1 VLDLNQRPKDYESS
15 RTVESELPRT
25 SIANEINNLRSPL
38 FASVRTDPVGFW
50 QYSGNGRNTARM
62 TSTTSI
68 SLRDLKPGKFHT
80 LCKVTPIGSLQA
92 RRQKDGGVIFF
103 WRYSLGAQ
111 SERVSIGVYDSTS
124 PVKKLDPTEAGFSI
138 AAAIRRAEVH
148 ALEHHNTRPEGGRP
162 ALMQRQRKADELA
175 ASEAARASTATL
187 AHLLLEYCDELR
199 RLERQSHRNA
209 RSIFQLHV
217 IDAFPSI
224 AGRAADSITTED
236 FVTIIR
242 RLDAAGKGRT
252 ANKLR
257 SFARAAYQVAISSKT
272 KSSVPER
279 FREFGIHTN
288 PVAATQPDQTANRAD
303 KNPLSVD
310 ELRKYWKL
318 IKDLPGPQQAWL
330 RVHLLSGGQRIE
342 QLVRLHTANIHEK
355 QEYFVLFDGK
365 GRPGAGA
372 REHWIPLTAPV
383 LKALRECEPTGE
395 FAFSTCKG
403 LKPIAGTTL
412 SKLAAVIAIPQIPGF
427 TAKRIRSGVET
438 ALAAAKVSLEARGH
452 LQSHGISGVQAR
464 HYDGHDYLDAKRD
477 ALEKLYQILTRPAQK
492 TNRVAKS

>member
-1 VLDLNQRPKDYESS
+1 
-15 RTVESELPRT
+15 
-25 SIANEINNLRSPL
+25 
-38 FASVRTDPVGFW
+38 
-50 QYSGNGRNTARM
+50 M
-62 TSTTSI
+62 TSTNV
-68 SLRDLKPGKFHT
+68 SLRELEPGKFHT

-103 WRYSLGAQ
+103 WRYSLGTL
-111 SERVSIGVYDSTS
+111 SERVSIGVYDPTS
-124 PVKKLDPTEAGFSI
+124 PVKKLEPTEAGFSI

-148 ALEHHNTRPEGGRP
+148 ALEHHNTRHEGGRP
-162 ALMQRQRKADELA
+162 ALIKKQREADVLA
-175 ASEAARASTATL
+175 ANEATRASTATL
-187 AHLLLEYCDELR
+187 AHLVLEYCDYLKK
-199 RLERQSHRNA
+199 LERQSHRNA

-217 IDAFPSI
+217 IDAFPAV
-224 AGRAADSITTED
+224 AGLPADSVTTDD
-236 FVTIIR
+236 FVRIIR
-242 RLDAAGKGRT
+242 KLDAAGKGRT

-288 PVAATQPDQTANRAD
+288 PVAATQPDQAANKAD
-303 KNPLSVD
+303 KNPLSTD

-318 IKDLPGPQQAWL
+318 IKDLPGPQAAWL

-342 QLVRLHTANIHEK
+342 QLVRLHTADIHEK
-355 QEYFVLFDGK
+355 QRYFVLFDGK

-372 REHWIPLTAPV
+372 REHWVPLTAPL

-395 FAFSTCKG
+395 FALSTCKG
-403 LKPIAGTTL
+403 AKPIAGTTL
-412 SKLAAVIAIPQIPGF
+412 SKLAAEIALPHIPGF

-464 HYDGHDYLDAKRD
+464 HYDGHDYLDAKRG
-477 ALEKLYQILTRPAQK
+477 ALEQLHMVLTKPAPRTRK
-492 TNRVAKS
+492 AVMS

>member
-1 VLDLNQRPKDYESS
+1 M
-15 RTVESELPRT
+15 T
-25 SIANEINNLRSPL
+25 I
-38 FASVRTDPVGFW
+38 
-50 QYSGNGRNTARM
+50 TA
-62 TSTTSI
+62 SI
-68 SLRDLKPGKFHT
+68 SLRDLKAGKFHT

-92 RRQKDGGVIFF
+92 RRQRDGGILFF
-103 WRYSLGAQ
+103 WRYSIGTL
-111 SERVSIGVYDSTS
+111 SERVMIGVYDPTS
-124 PVKKLDPTEAGFSI
+124 PVKKLEPTDAGFSV
-138 AAAIRRAEVH
+138 AAAIRRAEIY

-162 ALMQRQRKADELA
+162 ALMKKQREADELA
-175 ASEAARASTATL
+175 ANEAARASNATL
-187 AHLLLEYCDELR
+187 THLLIEYCDNLQ
-199 RLERQSHRNA
+199 RLKRQSHRNA

-217 IDAFPSI
+217 IDAFPEI
-224 AGRAADSITTED
+224 AGLPADSVTTED
-236 FVTIIR
+236 FVSMIR
-242 RLDAAGKGRT
+242 KLDSAGKGRT

-279 FREFGIHTN
+279 FREFGIHMN
-288 PVAATQPDQTANRAD
+288 PVAATQPDQAANKAD

-318 IKDLPGPQQAWL
+318 IKDLPGPQAAWL

-355 QEYFVLFDGK
+355 QRYFVLFDGK

-372 REHWIPLTAPV
+372 REHWVPLTAPL
-383 LKALRECEPTGE
+383 LKAVRECEPTGE
-395 FAFSTCKG
+395 FALSTCKG
-403 LKPIAGTTL
+403 VKPIAGTTL
-412 SKLAAVIAIPQIPGF
+412 SKLAAEIALPHITGF

-464 HYDGHDYLDAKRD
+464 HYDGHDYLDAKRE
-477 ALEKLYQILTRPAQK
+477 ALGQLYLILTKPAGRDRR
-492 TNRVAKS
+492 NAVS

>member
-1 VLDLNQRPKDYESS
+1 MII
-15 RTVESELPRT
+15 T
-25 SIANEINNLRSPL
+25 S
-38 FASVRTDPVGFW
+38 
-50 QYSGNGRNTARM
+50 
-62 TSTTSI
+62 SI

-92 RRQKDGGVIFF
+92 RRQRDGGIVFF
-103 WRYSLGAQ
+103 WRYSIGTL
-111 SERVSIGVYDSTS
+111 SERVMIGVYDPTS
-124 PVKKLDPTEAGFSI
+124 PVKKLEPTGAGFSV
-138 AAAIRRAEVH
+138 AAAIRRAEAH

-162 ALMQRQRKADELA
+162 ALMKKQREADELA
-175 ASEAARASTATL
+175 ANEAARASNATL
-187 AHLLLEYCDELR
+187 THLLIEYCDNLQ
-199 RLERQSHRNA
+199 RLKRQSHRNA

-217 IDAFPSI
+217 IDAFPEI
-224 AGRAADSITTED
+224 AGLPADSVTTED
-236 FVTIIR
+236 FVSMIR
-242 RLDAAGKGRT
+242 RLDSASKGRT

-288 PVAATQPDQTANRAD
+288 PVAATQPDQAANKAD

-318 IKDLPGPQQAWL
+318 IKDLPGPQAAWL

-342 QLVRLHTANIHEK
+342 QLVKLKTSNIHEK
-355 QEYFVLFDGK
+355 QRYFVLFDGK

-372 REHWIPLTAPV
+372 REHWVPLTTPL
-383 LKALRECEPTGE
+383 LKSLRECEPTGE

-403 LKPIAGTTL
+403 IKPIAGTTL
-412 SKLAAVIAIPQIPGF
+412 SKLAAEVALPHIANF

-464 HYDGHDYLDAKRD
+464 HYDGHDYLDAKRA
-477 ALEKLYQILTRPAQK
+477 ALEQLHLILTKPAARGRANAV
-492 TNRVAKS
+492 T

>member
-1 VLDLNQRPKDYESS
+1 
-15 RTVESELPRT
+15 
-25 SIANEINNLRSPL
+25 
-38 FASVRTDPVGFW
+38 
-50 QYSGNGRNTARM
+50 M
-62 TSTTSI
+62 TTTNSI
-68 SLRDLKPGKFHT
+68 SLRDLSPGKFHT

-92 RRQKDGGVIFF
+92 RRQRDGGILFF
-103 WRYSLGAQ
+103 WRYSIGTL
-111 SERVSIGVYDSTS
+111 SERVKIGVYDPTS
-124 PVKKLDPTEAGFSI
+124 PVKKLEPTDAGFSI

-162 ALMQRQRKADELA
+162 ALMKKQREADELA
-175 ASEAARASTATL
+175 ANEAARASNATL
-187 AHLLLEYCDELR
+187 THLLIEYCDNLQ
-199 RLERQSHRNA
+199 RLKRQSHRNA

-217 IDAFPSI
+217 IDAFPEI
-224 AGRAADSITTED
+224 AGLPADSVTTED
-236 FVTIIR
+236 FVSMIR
-242 RLDAAGKGRT
+242 KVDSAGKGRT

-288 PVAATQPDQTANRAD
+288 PVAATQPDQSANKAD

-310 ELRKYWKL
+310 ELRKYWKH
-318 IKDLPGPQQAWL
+318 IKDLPGPQPAWL

-342 QLVRLHTANIHEK
+342 QLVRLHTARIHEK
-355 QEYFVLFDGK
+355 QGYFVLFDGK

-372 REHWIPLTAPV
+372 REHWVPLTTP
-383 LKALRECEPTGE
+383 LQKALRECKPTGE

-403 LKPIAGTTL
+403 VKPIAGTTL
-412 SKLAAVIAIPQIPGF
+412 SKLAAEIALPHIPGF

-464 HYDGHDYLDAKRD
+464 HYDGHDYLDAKRE
-477 ALEKLYQILTRPAQK
+477 ALEQLYLILTRP
-492 TNRVAKS
+492 TPLGRRTSRN